1 MLNECGYEAI
11 DKLVSSNDQDNFEN
25 LLTSNNFAWFISE
38 NDKTVDEDEYKIRKL
53 KFPNIRE
60 SVQLSHTFCYPV
72 DNNKTEINSDK
83 YDDTIK
89 LFNNV
94 MAHFKLNNL
103 EVFRIKANLQMQC
116 ESNKLEHHNTPH
128 IDVSTIKHY
137 VAIYYVNDSDGK
149 TILFNKDNT
158 VKIKVSPKKGRF
170 LVFDG
175 SILHTGSHPIKNK
188 KRMVVNYNFY
198 RASKKL
204 KVVV

>member
-1 MLNECGYEAI
+1 MLNECGYKVL
-11 DKLVSSNDQDNFEN
+11 DKLVSPLEQDNFEN

-94 MAHFKLNNL
+94 MAHFKL
-103 EVFRIKANLQMQC
+103 
-116 ESNKLEHHNTPH
+116 NKLEHHNTPH